1 LEQGSNAVAPGKFHG
16 IDIPFARHCKI
27 EPHSSEP
34 GVCRLSVTIDPDL
47 ENNLGMAHGGLLLT
61 MLDISLAI
69 AARTLAQGPVMTV
82 DMQAAF
88 LAPANG
94 KLISEGRVVRH
105 GKSITFSE
113 GEVRDESG
121 VVVAKATGVFKAV
134 RARPGTAEGGD

>member
-1 LEQGSNAVAPGKFHG
+1 MAPGKYHG

-34 GVCRLSVTIDPDL
+34 GICRLTATIDADL

-88 LAPANG
+88 LAPAQG

-105 GKSITFSE
+105 GRSITFSE
-113 GEVRDESG
+113 GEVRDEKG
-121 VVVAKATGVFKAV
+121 VIVAKATGVFKAV
-134 RARPGTAEGGD
+134 RPRPGATEGGD

>member
-1 LEQGSNAVAPGKFHG
+1 MAPGKYHG

-34 GVCRLSVTIDPDL
+34 GICRLTATIDSDL

-88 LAPANG
+88 LAPAQG

-105 GKSITFSE
+105 GRSITFSE
-113 GEVRDESG
+113 GEVRDEKG
-121 VVVAKATGVFKAV
+121 IIVAKATGVFKAV
-134 RARPGTAEGGD
+134 RPRPGATEGGD

>member
-1 LEQGSNAVAPGKFHG
+1 MAPGKYHG

-27 EPHSSEP
+27 EPHSFEP
-34 GVCRLSVTIDPDL
+34 GVCRLSVTLDSDL

-88 LAPANG
+88 LAPARG
-94 KLISEGRVVRH
+94 KLISEGRVLRH

-113 GEVRDESG
+113 GEVRDEKG
-121 VVVAKATGVFKAV
+121 VIVARAGGVFKAV
-134 RARPGTAEGGD
+134 RARPGAIEGGD

>member
-1 LEQGSNAVAPGKFHG
+1 MAPGKFHG

-69 AARTLAQGPVMTV
+69 AARTLAQGPVMSV

-88 LAPANG
+88 LAPAQG

-105 GKSITFSE
+105 GRSITFSE

-134 RARPGTAEGGD
+134 RARPGAVEGGD

>member
-1 LEQGSNAVAPGKFHG
+1 MAPGKYHG

-34 GVCRLSVTIDPDL
+34 GICRLTATINSDL

-88 LAPANG
+88 LAPAQG

-105 GKSITFSE
+105 GRSITFSE
-113 GEVRDESG
+113 GEVRDEKG
-121 VVVAKATGVFKAV
+121 VIVAKATGVFKAV
-134 RARPGTAEGGD
+134 RPRPGATEGGD